1 MIFNFIFGRKQHRHS
16 EAGALSELRVGERA
30 IVEDLELSGPVAEHL
45 MNLGMVPGLEVTVAR
60 SCPGGDPRVY
70 RVEGTEIAMR
80 RDLSSRI
87 HIHLVPSHHADKH
100 PALATPAPAF
110 GD

>member
-1 MIFNFIFGRKQHRHS
+1 MIFNFKFGRKARQHR
-16 EAGALSELRVGERA
+16 EANALCDLEVGERA
-30 IVEDLELSGPVAEHL
+30 IVGDLELAPSLAEHL
-45 MNLGMVPGLEVTVAR
+45 MNLGLVPGFEVTVAR

-80 RDLSSRI
+80 RDLSR
-87 HIHLVPSHHADKH
+87 HIHVQL
-100 PALATPAPAF
+100 LGAPAF

>member
-1 MIFNFIFGRKQHRHS
+1 MIFNFIFGRKQKPQR
-16 EAGALSELRVGERA
+16 EPNALADLQVGERA
-30 IVEDLELSGPVAEHL
+30 IVGDIELAPSVAEHL
-45 MNLGMVPGLEVTVAR
+45 MNLGLVPGLEVTVTR

-87 HIHLVPSHHADKH
+87 QVQL
-100 PALATPAPAF
+100 LGAPAF